1 MVMVM
6 GCEAVGSQPLSL
18 TAVGKLAPS
27 FSKQNTTKHHPR
39 HVNVLYIQVNN
50 PSIPSPNYKWHDYH
64 TMQACVC
71 QVSS

>member
-27 FSKQNTTKHHPR
+27 FAKQNTTKHHPR
-39 HVNVLYIQVNN
+39 HVNVLHI
-50 PSIPSPNYKWHDYH
+50 H
-64 TMQACVC
+64 T
-71 QVSS
+71 SK